1 MLLLQN
7 LYIYPMFKLSK
18 KPFYFD
24 VYWKSV
30 LMLGPSQMWFF
41 TLANDFYFNNGKNKF
56 LIIGVYS
63 LMIIPSLWFLKEFN
77 YFNDLNNK
85 SWFSLIKLFGLNFIF
100 FLLSEM
106 FHWKLLKNNFE
117 EYDKLNGEYHEKIT
131 LMSVIFPLSIVFVV
145 YQIITNIF
153 TLL

>member
-1 MLLLQN
+1 
-7 LYIYPMFKLSK
+7 
-18 KPFYFD
+18 
-24 VYWKSV
+24 
-30 LMLGPSQMWFF
+30 
-41 TLANDFYFNNGKNKF
+41 
-56 LIIGVYS
+56 
-63 LMIIPSLWFLKEFN
+63 MIIPSLWFLKEFN

-131 LMSVIFPLSIVFVV
+131 LMSVIFPLGIVFVV